1 MYRFGEDSV
10 EKMVSW
16 ALEYAHP
23 STAPSIL
30 EVGTGNGT
38 LLFALLDAE
47 YLPERLQGIDY
58 SPGSIKLAKSIA
70 TTRGGHKISFHLCDF
85 LNEDPPTLPQ
95 GPQQSSA
102 DWDLI
107 MDKGTFDAIALMEK
121 DSSGIAPADGYPPKI
136 ARLLKPGGHFLITCT
151 LPIEYICISQHLT
164 ILFEA
169 CNFTEEELRSKFVN
183 IQTGLVY
190 HSRIQHAT
198 FTFGGK
204 SGSICSSV
212 AFQKPS

>member
-47 YLPERLQGIDY
+47 YMPKRLQGIDY

-70 TTRGGHKISFHLCDF
+70 TTRGGDKISFHLCDF

-95 GPQQSSA
+95 QSST

-121 DSSGIAPADGYPPKI
+121 DRNGMAPADGYPPKI

-151 LPIEYICISQHLT
+151 LPIEYKCIAQQLIISP
-164 ILFEA
+164 EA
-169 CNFTEEELRSKFVN
+169 CNFTEEELRSKFANV
-183 IQTGLVY
+183 QTGLVY